1 MRGTHIMLFNY
12 LILGT
17 IFIVDLTAVILPV
30 LEGANNSTTAK
41 DYVIKNNKLLDNAVY
56 RFMQSDLPLCSK
68 RYQKIGDYVCASKRC
83 AIFDQIEENF
93 ILDHSIKNDLQDLC
107 VIDSDLRKTS

>member
-1 MRGTHIMLFNY
+1 MLFNY
-12 LILGT
+12 LILGA

-41 DYVIKNNKLLDNAVY
+41 DYVIKNKKLLSNAVY
-56 RFMQSDLPLCSK
+56 RFIQSDLPLCSK
-68 RYQKIGDYVCASKRC
+68 RHQKIGDYVCASKRC
-83 AIFDQIEENF
+83 AIFDQSEENF
-93 ILDHSIKNDLQDLC
+93 IQDHSIKNDLQDLC

>member
-1 MRGTHIMLFNY
+1 MRGTQIMLFNY

-17 IFIVDLTAVILPV
+17 IFIVDLTAIILPV
-30 LEGANNSTTAK
+30 FEGANNSSTAK

-68 RYQKIGDYVCASKRC
+68 RYQKISDFVCVSKNC
-83 AIFDQIEENF
+83 ATFDQNEENF
-93 ILDHSIKNDLQDLC
+93 ILDHSIENDLQDLC
-107 VIDSDLRKTS
+107 VIDPDLRKTS

>member
-1 MRGTHIMLFNY
+1 MLFNY

-17 IFIVDLTAVILPV
+17 IFIVDLTAIILPV
-30 LEGANNSTTAK
+30 FEVANNSSTAK

-68 RYQKIGDYVCASKRC
+68 RYQKISDFVCVSKNC
-83 AIFDQIEENF
+83 ATFDQNEENF
-93 ILDHSIKNDLQDLC
+93 ILDHSIENDLQDLC
-107 VIDSDLRKTS
+107 VIDADLRKTF

>member
-1 MRGTHIMLFNY
+1 MRGTHIMQFNY

-17 IFIVDLTAVILPV
+17 IFIVDLAAIILPV
-30 LEGANNSTTAK
+30 FEGANNSSTAK

-68 RYQKIGDYVCASKRC
+68 RYQKISDFVCVSKNC
-83 AIFDQIEENF
+83 ATFDQNEENF
-93 ILDHSIKNDLQDLC
+93 ILEHSIENDLQDLC
-107 VIDSDLRKTS
+107 VIDADLRKTS

>member
-1 MRGTHIMLFNY
+1 MLFNY

-17 IFIVDLTAVILPV
+17 IFIVDLTAIILPV
-30 LEGANNSTTAK
+30 FEGANNSSTAK

-68 RYQKIGDYVCASKRC
+68 RYQKISDFICVPKRKREVYFY
-83 AIFDQIEENF
+83 AWTYRDWE
-93 ILDHSIKNDLQDLC
+93 
-107 VIDSDLRKTS
+107 T

>member
-1 MRGTHIMLFNY
+1 MRGAPIMLFNY
-12 LILGT
+12 LILGA
-17 IFIVDLTAVILPV
+17 IFIVDLTAIILPV
-30 LEGANNSTTAK
+30 FDDVNNSSATT

-83 AIFDQIEENF
+83 AIFDQSEENF

-107 VIDSDLRKTS
+107 IIDSDLRKTS